1 MTDELETK
9 EVKDGVSSWQRYAII
24 IAAVM
29 VLVIVGIIL
38 IGVLLALGS
47 RGTIEQFAS
56 WVQVIRDLFII
67 FLALQGVFIIIALT
81 VLILQVARL
90 INLLQNE
97 VQPILKNTQET
108 VKTATGT
115 VQFVS
120 ENVTSPLVKISGFLA
135 GTGVFLSNLGGIRK
149 ALRHID
155 PPVSAD
161 KPTTTGT

>member
-1 MTDELETK
+1 MTEEFQSKRATDSTP
-9 EVKDGVSSWQRYAII
+9 SWQRWAM
-24 IAAVM
+24 IAAAIM
-29 VLVIVGIIL
+29 VLVIVVIIV
-38 IGVLLALGS
+38 IGVLLAVGS
-47 RGTIEQFAS
+47 QDSIERFAA
-56 WVQVIRDLFII
+56 WMQIIRDIFII

-120 ENVTSPLVKISGFLA
+120 ENVTGPLVKISGFLA
-135 GTGVFLSNLGGIRK
+135 GTGVFLNNLGGIRK
-149 ALRHID
+149 ALRHIE
-155 PPVSAD
+155 PPVNAD
-161 KPTTTGT
+161 KPASTGT

>member
-9 EVKDGVSSWQRYAII
+9 QTKDSASSWQRYAII
-24 IAAVM
+24 VAAVM

-47 RGTIEQFAS
+47 QGTIEQFAS
-56 WVQVIRDLFII
+56 WVQVIRDMFII

-135 GTGVFLSNLGGIRK
+135 GTGVFLNNLGGLRK
-149 ALRHID
+149 ALRHVD

-161 KPTTTGT
+161 KRANSGT